1 MAFAPLIRDVKP
13 MAPRIFGT
21 EPVGL
26 ERALVGRALPDRLT
40 LAPERTTL
48 FIDFAGYRAT
58 TLGDVEAVR
67 EAVARVITPLGDQ
80 VDAVINYDGCS
91 IDPGG

>member
-13 MAPRIFGT
+13 MNPRIFGA

-26 ERALVGRALPDRLT
+26 ERALFGGALPDRLT
-40 LAPERTTL
+40 VARAVDAIHRLRGVSQER
-48 FIDFAGYRAT
+48 

-67 EAVARVITPLGDQ
+67 EEVARVITPL
-80 VDAVINYDGCS
+80 VTRS
-91 IDPGG
+91 TR